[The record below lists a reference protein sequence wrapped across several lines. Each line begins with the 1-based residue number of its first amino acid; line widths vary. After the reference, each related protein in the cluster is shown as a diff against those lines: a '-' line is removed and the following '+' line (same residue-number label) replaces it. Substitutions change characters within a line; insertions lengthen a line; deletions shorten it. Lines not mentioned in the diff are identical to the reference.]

1 MFSTPQLKTRTNPP
15 KTTTHRI
22 INFIIMQAIKT
33 TATVDEHGNLHP
45 DTPLPNHAK
54 RVELIVMFPDSD
66 EREIDRLTSGTN
78 NPAFDFLNDPAED
91 IYTANDGRRI
101 RK

>member
-1 MFSTPQLKTRTNPP
+1 
-15 KTTTHRI
+15 
-22 INFIIMQAIKT
+22 MQAIKT
-33 TATVDEHGNLHP
+33 TATIDEQGKLHP
-45 DTPLPNHAK
+45 DTPLPSHTK
-54 RVELIVMFPDSD
+54 RVELIIMFPESD